1 MARAGRARRALRPAR
16 SGRAGSGG
24 VTSANHSRRLRDLRS
39 VGPATVRDL
48 AQLGVT
54 SVEALAGCEP
64 DALYD
69 RLCAVTGVRHDPCV
83 RDVFAAAVAQ
93 ARDPE
98 LPAEQGD
105 WWWWSR
111 QRVRGDARR
120 SGEQA

>member
-1 MARAGRARRALRPAR
+1 MSRP
-16 SGRAGSGG
+16 
-24 VTSANHSRRLRDLRS
+24 RRLRDLRS

-54 SVEALAGCEP
+54 SVEALAAYEP

-69 RLCAVTGVRHDPCV
+69 RLCAATGVRHDPCM

-93 ARDPE
+93 ARDPD
-98 LPAEQGD
+98 LPAEQRG

-111 QRVRGDARR
+111 RRVAGGAPGRG
-120 SGEQA
+120 